1 MEQIQLFDNTFTLT
15 KITAYSLSLEID
27 YNHIAYTIVDH
38 IRHRFVALYYKK
50 FEHPL
55 NDKNFLNTIEQHIKN
70 DQYLQKHY
78 KEVNFIYPSNK
89 FLLIPQEFFSKQD
102 LKLYFQTGNE
112 LLEGEEIQFN
122 FIPEVNTYLV
132 FAISSEVT
140 NFFVYRFPEINFYH
154 QGIPLI
160 RKYAKFSQKTAVP
173 LVGINIRKKSL
184 MDILVMSEGKLLFYN
199 IFKCLGEDNAIYTIL
214 RVLKDFG
221 YNAKVELMGD
231 ISTDDKIYKVLD
243 KYLPNLTFAKLQDK
257 YTVEFNEPIDIHSFV
272 NLFYIPE

>member
-1 MEQIQLFDNTFTLT
+1 MEQIQLFDKTFTLT

-27 YNHIAYTIVDH
+27 YTHMAYTIVDH
-38 IRHRFVALYYKK
+38 IRHRFVALFYKK

-55 NDKNFLNTIEQHIKN
+55 NNENFLNTIEQQIKN

-89 FLLIPQEFFSKQD
+89 FLLIPQEFFSKKD

-112 LLEGEEIQFN
+112 LAEGEEIQFN
-122 FIPEVNTYLV
+122 FIPEVNTYLA

-160 RKYAKFSQKTAVP
+160 RKYAKFSQKFSTP
-173 LVGINIRKKSL
+173 LIGINIRKKSL
-184 MDILVMSEGKLLFYN
+184 MDILIMSEGKLLFYN
-199 IFKCLGEDNAIYTIL
+199 IFKCLGEDNAIYTIM

-221 YNAKVELMGD
+221 YNSQVELMGD
-231 ISTDDKIYKVLD
+231 ISKDDKIYKTLD
-243 KYLPNLTFAKLQDK
+243 QYLPNLNFADVQNK
-257 YTVEFNEPIDIHSFV
+257 YTVEFDQPVETHRFV